1 MGISPSPSPTPR
13 ESCCINVRNNFTLG
27 NHKRRWPRCSP
38 CRVAPN
44 TKKIARRFC
53 FVKLRGIATNSIQ
66 FCTLLQSFAYDLQVS
81 ACLSNNAVIH
91 HIISSWF
98 TPFRCVGAGS
108 KSIVSHWPSLSPPWV
123 TCWVRHPAN
132 NLQLDF
138 GVFRL
143 GLAVSFAADGLIH
156 WSVFRLAHQSE
167 SNYLVGTSVL
177 QTSKQTYWGSISGDA
192 RYSPC
197 IGDRFRSIKMLWVWL
212 KNPCLDLSTLGKAP
226 NGRPGGSSSRVDPW

>member
-1 MGISPSPSPTPR
+1 MPSYPSLYLTTVQWRPTPV
-13 ESCCINVRNNFTLG
+13 INQLGWHGTTAHLAPKLSKANGYFPFSFTHTAGVVLHQCQEQLHLRQSQKAMAPMQPMQG
-27 NHKRRWPRCSP
+27 CSQHQ
-38 CRVAPN
+38 
-44 TKKIARRFC
+44 KRRFC

-132 NLQLDF
+132 NLELDF

-143 GLAVSFAADGLIH
+143 GSAVSFAADGLTRFPFTSSIWIQLSCWNIRPPDFEVNLLGLH
-156 WSVFRLAHQSE
+156 KWWCQIFIDIPLA
-167 SNYLVGTSVL
+167 
-177 QTSKQTYWGSISGDA
+177 
-192 RYSPC
+192 
-197 IGDRFRSIKMLWVWL
+197 
-212 KNPCLDLSTLGKAP
+212 
-226 NGRPGGSSSRVDPW
+226 